1 MRFAEGSPFPPIAE
15 YTFLS
20 DRQVQAL
27 VAQGGSV
34 EWLCLPRP
42 DSPSVFG
49 AMLDR
54 SAGHFR
60 VGPAQVTAP
69 AGRRY
74 VPGTLVLE
82 TTWQTRTGWLVIRD
96 ALLVGLWYDD
106 MQRAVD
112 HQRPPGDHE
121 AEHVLLRT
129 IPCVNGHVELL
140 MDCEPSPDYARAG
153 ASCEYEAE
161 GYSDARTRM
170 PRGFSMA
177 HQVVA

>member
-1 MRFAEGSPFPPIAE
+1 MAVAERTMRFAEGSPFPPIAQ
-15 YTFLS
+15 YAFLS

-27 VAQGGSV
+27 VAPSGSV

-42 DSPSVFG
+42 DSPSVFA

-60 VGPAQVTAP
+60 VGPADVTVP

-96 ALLVGLWYDD
+96 ALLVGPWYDD
-106 MQRAVD
+106 SQRAVEY
-112 HQRPPGDHE
+112 QRPPGDHE
-121 AEHVLLRT
+121 AEHILLRT
-129 IPCVNGHVELL
+129 IRCVNGHVELL
-140 MDCEPSPDYARAG
+140 MDCEPAPDYARA
-153 ASCEYEAE
+153 E
-161 GYSDARTRM
+161 
-170 PRGFSMA
+170 
-177 HQVVA
+177 VAW